1 MTAPA
6 TRAATGRFTRRR
18 LLLGVVF
25 VYVAYL
31 LVANAFINSPL
42 ATNLINRKPE
52 KFAMGWSV
60 GLSAWPGQVMLW
72 NVSLRGHVRRT
83 AWSVEADRAS
93 GYIAPLHLF
102 WKELRVPRVSGT
114 GIVARVTRVDEE
126 MPPPEPRDD
135 AFVLQ
140 FSRISVDTPLRAH
153 LFGIDVSGEAHGNV
167 GWRQQLRG
175 GPMELFP
182 STLRLDAATI
192 ARKDETWI
200 HGAQLT
206 ADAAIAEHLRREFP
220 GADVL
225 KQLDARLQLQ
235 GVANAL
241 AIDYRQDVP
250 DWAIADGVGT
260 VVADLTLQRGVF
272 EPGGRFAVRLPI
284 QSTLRD
290 GSTDSG
296 DADIEFSVDDGLR
309 LQATLPPVD
318 VLRSDARFD
327 LTLPT
332 RDLPL
337 PPWREQIQRIDG
349 IVSLHSRF
357 DSLGWITPLL
367 ERLKG
372 LTLDGSGE
380 LRASLQIVDG
390 TLAPGSSVTVDRA
403 DLTLVAFDH
412 HIEGSAHAQ
421 ADVIVDATAGQGA
434 AAQRLRA
441 KVFFDRFGIA
451 AADAVDAKLG
461 TGRNLELDLYASGA
475 LDQLRDTMVAQ
486 LDFKNA
492 ELPDLTLFNRY
503 LPSHGARLLHGRG
516 TLAASMRMDVPSE
529 RSSGQVRFD
538 ARRAGLRV
546 GDLAFTTDVALD
558 ARLAD
563 GVLGDQR
570 FLANGSSVR
579 FSNARIDSPKGER
592 AAPWWATLQLEQGD
606 VSLRR
611 PLLVNARGRARMQDI
626 GFVLSL
632 FSAKKDFPK
641 WIARLLD
648 AGEATVEGQLQLADH
663 EVVVDRV
670 NASNDRF
677 DVQARLRLGER
688 KPTGDLY
695 ARWGVL
701 GLGMELKDG
710 ERDMRMVG
718 AKKWF
723 ESRPNYLPE

>member
-6 TRAATGRFTRRR
+6 PAAKPARFTRRR
-18 LLLGVVF
+18 LLLGVLL
-25 VYVAYL
+25 VYAAYL
-31 LVANAFINSPL
+31 LVANVFINSPVASAL
-42 ATNLINRKPE
+42 VNRKPE
-52 KFAMGWSV
+52 KFTMAWAWGV
-60 GLSAWPGQVMLW
+60 SAWPGHVVLW
-72 NVSLRGHVRRT
+72 DVALRGHVRRT
-83 AWSVEADRAS
+83 VWSVEATRAA

-102 WKELRVPRVSGT
+102 CKELRVPRVRGT
-114 GIVARVTRVDEE
+114 GVVAHVSRVDDE
-126 MPPPEPRDD
+126 MPRPDPRDD

-140 FSRISVDTPLRAH
+140 FSQVVVDTPLQAH
-153 LFGIDVSGEAHGNV
+153 LFGVDIAGEAHGTV

-182 STLRLDAATI
+182 STLRLENATVS
-192 ARKDETWI
+192 RKDETWI
-200 HGAQLT
+200 RGADIT
-206 ADAAIAEHLRREFP
+206 ADARIEEHRRRDFP
-220 GADVL
+220 GIDVL

-241 AIDYRQDVP
+241 AIDYRNAVP
-250 DWAIADGVGT
+250 EWAMVDGVGT
-260 VVADLTLQRGVF
+260 VVADVTLERGVF

-284 QSTLRD
+284 QATLLD
-290 GSTDSG
+290 GEHNSG

-327 LTLPT
+327 LTMPT
-332 RDLPL
+332 RELPL
-337 PPWREQIQRIDG
+337 PPWKPQLKRIDG

-372 LTLDGSGE
+372 LTLEGSGE
-380 LRASLQIVDG
+380 LRASLQILAG
-390 TLAPGSSVTVDRA
+390 TLAPGSTVTVDRA
-403 DLTLVAFDH
+403 DLALVAFDH
-412 HIEGSAHAQ
+412 HISGSARAQ
-421 ADVIVDATAGQGA
+421 ADVVADA
-434 AAQRLRA
+434 AAQGGQRLTSR
-441 KVFFDRFGIA
+441 VIFDRFGIA
-451 AADAVDAKLG
+451 AADAVDAPLG
-461 TGRNLELDLYASGA
+461 TGRNLELDLQASGA
-475 LDQLRDTMVAQ
+475 LDELRDTISAQ
-486 LDFKNA
+486 VDFKDA

-503 LPSHGARLLHGRG
+503 LPSHGARLLRGRG
-516 TLAASMRMDVPSE
+516 TLAATMRMDVPSE
-529 RSSGQVRFD
+529 RSSGHVRFD
-538 ARRAGLRV
+538 ARRAGMQV

-563 GVLGDQR
+563 ATLGDQR

-592 AAPWWATLQLEQGD
+592 TAPWWATLQLEEGD
-606 VSLRR
+606 ISLRR
-611 PLLVNARGRARMQDI
+611 PLLLNARGRARMQDI

-670 NASNDRF
+670 DASNDRF
-677 DVQARLRLGER
+677 DVQARLRLGEG